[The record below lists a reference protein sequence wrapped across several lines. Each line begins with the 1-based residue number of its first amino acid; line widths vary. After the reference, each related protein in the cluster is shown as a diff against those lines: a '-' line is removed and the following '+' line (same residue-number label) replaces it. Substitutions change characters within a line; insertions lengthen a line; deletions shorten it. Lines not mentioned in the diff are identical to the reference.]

1 MSRWTM
7 LSCEWI
13 FLTSFLE
20 LLGFRS
26 YVLIKRKQRFFS
38 KQKRALG
45 LFALFQGV
53 RLKKKMLYQSKGL
66 QVHLKRNFL
75 QRIPWPSPPL
85 CQELVALSL
94 WTATGIEL
102 WYGMDSMLGSICLEN
117 ITSFN
122 YGLLKIRGLSFHS
135 LDLTQ
140 CFTHSRHLI
149 FLLITWINDMIVWH
163 TWIMIKLEIIPI
175 VL

>member
-1 MSRWTM
+1 MNNAFLWMNFSNFIFRIAWFQIICINKEKTK
-7 LSCEWI
+7 I
-13 FLTSFLE
+13 FLKTKE
-20 LLGFRS
+20 GFGFVCFVS
-26 YVLIKRKQRFFS
+26 GGEI
-38 KQKRALG
+38 
-45 LFALFQGV
+45 
-53 RLKKKMLYQSKGL
+53 KKKMLYQSKGL

-140 CFTHSRHLI
+140 CLTHSRHLI